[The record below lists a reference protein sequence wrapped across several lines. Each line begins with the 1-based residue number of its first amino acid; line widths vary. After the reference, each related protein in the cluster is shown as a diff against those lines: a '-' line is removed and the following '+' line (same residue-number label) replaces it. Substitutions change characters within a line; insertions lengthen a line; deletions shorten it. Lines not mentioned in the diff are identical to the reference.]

1 MPKAGGDARGGRPEA
16 SDAESIVRGG
26 SWQKNSYADSRRA
39 APISRSR
46 AHIGGAR
53 RGNGPRRCD
62 SRQEIDAA
70 RRLSAVLLLTR
81 LRARILPRIEARGL
95 RSASAHH

>member
-1 MPKAGGDARGGRPEA
+1 MPKACGDARGGRPEA

-26 SWQKNSYADSRRA
+26 SWQKNSSADSRRA

-70 RRLSAVLLLTR
+70 RRLSEVLML
-81 LRARILPRIEARGL
+81 RGL
-95 RSASAHH
+95 GARFRPRKEAKGF